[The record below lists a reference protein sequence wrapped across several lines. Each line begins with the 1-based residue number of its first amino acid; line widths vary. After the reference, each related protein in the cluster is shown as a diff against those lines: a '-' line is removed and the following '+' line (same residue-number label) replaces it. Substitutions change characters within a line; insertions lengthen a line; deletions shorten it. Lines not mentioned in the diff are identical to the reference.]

1 MRYTDTNTVWTLE
14 RYHADILWTCS
25 YLTDEKH
32 MEAAPQSEMC
42 DKAMQMRINANKC
55 INKLKESFTFKKKN
69 C

>member
-42 DKAMQMRINANKC
+42 DKAMQMH
-55 INKLKESFTFKKKN
+55 INKQTSASIS
-69 C
+69 